1 LRRRIALIAAFVS
14 SAVFAAVP
22 STVASG
28 DSAGGAAAPS
38 GGGALRSEPP
48 PPPLAASPGHPA
60 LEPPPGAVVRQTVTL
75 NGIVDRD
82 DAGRPVAVQQ
92 RIADGDWTDVG
103 AVPSASD
110 GSFSVRWRPTATGP
124 VAVRAALAD
133 ADGARAAD
141 AAPEIDVT
149 VYRRV
154 RASWYGPGMYGG
166 RTACGQ
172 PLTPTLLGVAHRSL
186 PCGTQVRLFFGGR
199 MVTVPVIDRG
209 PYANGASFD
218 LTKATADRLGADG
231 VFRVGYAIIPA

>member
-14 SAVFAAVP
+14 SATFAAAP

-28 DSAGGAAAPS
+28 DSAGGTAAPS
-38 GGGALRSEPP
+38 GDALQEQPP
-48 PPPLAASPGHPA
+48 APPLAASPGHPA
-60 LEPPPGAVVRQTVTL
+60 LEPPPGAVVRQAIRL
-75 NGIVDRD
+75 NGVVHPG

-92 RIADGDWTDVG
+92 RVGDADWTDVG
-103 AVPSASD
+103 TVPSGSD
-110 GSFSVRWRPTATGP
+110 GSFSVRWRPTATGQ
-124 VAVRAALAD
+124 VALRAALAD

-141 AAPEIDVT
+141 TNPEIEVI

-154 RASWYGPGMYGG
+154 RASWYGPGFYGG

-172 PLTPTLLGVAHRSL
+172 RLTPTLLGVAHRSL
-186 PCGTQVRLFFGGR
+186 PCGTQVRLVYGGR
-199 MVTVPVIDRG
+199 AVTVPVIDRG

-231 VFRVGYAIIPA
+231 VFSVGYAIIPV